1 MMMYKEDGR
10 ERTLKTMSSED
21 LTFRH
26 VSSEDLTFRHG
37 RVILVFGKVG
47 KVVIQGL

>member
-10 ERTLKTMSSED
+10 ERALKTM
-21 LTFRH
+21 
-26 VSSEDLTFRHG
+26 SSEDLTFRHG